1 MKEEYYRLLKKID
14 SDPNLSQRDLSDELD
29 MSLGKINYCLRA
41 LKNKGLIKINNFK
54 KNKNKINYLYVLTPK
69 GIMQKTDITI
79 KFMRLKM
86 KEYDELKRELEK
98 EQNRKLKR

>member
-1 MKEEYYRLLKKID
+1 
-14 SDPNLSQRDLSDELD
+14 

-41 LKNKGLIKINNFK
+41 LKNNFLIKINNFK

>member
-79 KFMRLKM
+79 KFMKLKM
-86 KEYDELKRELEK
+86 REYDELKRELEK